1 MLLSCSWA
9 TVPIRRAAARGTI
22 EDMTV
27 VHVTE
32 AQLAEDVRGVLEKV
46 EAGADVVVERGDRAV
61 AIIVSP
67 RAQSRTIS
75 ESIAIAGRREGER
88 GYSVTLDPDFAA
100 DVEEIVRNRQPWK
113 PPEWD

>member
-100 DVEEIVRNRQPWK
+100 DVEEIVRNRQPWN